1 MNWRI
6 QKVKSQK
13 KMKPEKAAGLSCIVT
28 EMIKADGDN
37 VVNAKS
43 ENRIPDEWNLSY
55 IVT

>member
-1 MNWRI
+1 
-6 QKVKSQK
+6 
-13 KMKPEKAAGLSCIVT
+13 MKPEKAAGISCIVT
-28 EMIKADGDN
+28 EMIKAGGDN